1 MVHQQDGPE
10 SSEPQVI
17 VSALPDVRII
27 ERTPYVSRCCEAVG
41 HVVMLVTV
49 HVGDARRLFGRLL
62 R

>member
-1 MVHQQDGPE
+1 MVHQQDGSE
-10 SSEPQVI
+10 SSEQQVI

-27 ERTPYVSRCCEAVG
+27 EGTPYVSRCCEAEC
-41 HVVMLVTV
+41 HVVLLVTA